1 MTSKDDIKGLVSLS
15 SFVHGNNTASEKV
28 CILIPDVKV
37 AEARS
42 SYQMAKSLISWTS
55 EVEERTMEQNFR
67 A

>member
-1 MTSKDDIKGLVSLS
+1 MYLY
-15 SFVHGNNTASEKV
+15 
-28 CILIPDVKV
+28 VKV
-37 AEARS
+37 VEDRS